1 MDRSAY
7 FLDII
12 FRRLSFNNIRI
23 SGVKSSAR
31 RRQEDQE
38 LARGRESDLWE
49 PHHMRL
55 FETVRLPNEVVM
67 QPILVK
73 YYYVKSIADIMTD
86 ATDLLA
92 TLKTEKA
99 ALHEILQSYERDFY
113 NEHNRQVSSLSD
125 TQQMFSLYRRYKDI
139 KKAIRR
145 LELEEEIRLAIS
157 SE

>member
-1 MDRSAY
+1 
-7 FLDII
+7 
-12 FRRLSFNNIRI
+12 
-23 SGVKSSAR
+23 
-31 RRQEDQE
+31 
-38 LARGRESDLWE
+38 
-49 PHHMRL
+49 MRL
-55 FETVRLPNEVVM
+55 FETVRLPNEVVI
-67 QPILVK
+67 QPILVA
-73 YYYVKSIADIMTD
+73 YYYVNSIADIMTD

-92 TLKTEKA
+92 TLKA
-99 ALHEILQSYERDFY
+99 ALHEILQSCERDFY

>member
-1 MDRSAY
+1 
-7 FLDII
+7 
-12 FRRLSFNNIRI
+12 
-23 SGVKSSAR
+23 
-31 RRQEDQE
+31 
-38 LARGRESDLWE
+38 
-49 PHHMRL
+49 MRL

-99 ALHEILQSYERDFY
+99 ALHEILQSCERDFY
-113 NEHNRQVSSLSD
+113 NEHNNQVSSLSD